1 MPQHSLHT
9 SVANAI
15 RERNLAAPGDCLI
28 VAVSGGA
35 DSVALLDLLATLP
48 CYSFRL
54 IVAHLNHLLRGPESD
69 GDERF
74 VDELAAG
81 YQLPCAIRRVD
92 VRSLANQQRQ
102 SLEEAGREAR
112 YAFFE
117 ELRQRHQAAA
127 IAIAHHADD
136 QAETLLLRLL
146 RGAGT
151 SGLSAMAHRSARKV
165 IRPLLGISKLELHGY
180 LQERGLAYRD
190 DASNQDHSFLRN
202 RIRHELLPLMASYN
216 PAINE
221 RLAATADLLAEDEL
235 LLDQLTRQAWQQLAQ
250 QGEGWASLSR
260 NLLAEQPGAMRM
272 RLYRLAIVE
281 ASGDLR
287 RIERKHCLA
296 IDQLLQTGQTG
307 GRIALPKG
315 LTALLTYEGLLI
327 TRRDLLRPDP
337 PATITINGPGH
348 YELGNG
354 LQLLVE
360 TAETPP
366 AWNQLPSHCCFID
379 PGQAPFPWQLRP
391 AKPLDRLELLGM
403 DGSRQ
408 VRDILV
414 DAKLPRHLRNC
425 LPLLLCGGKP
435 LWLAPLRRSR
445 LALFPSGQSY
455 GIRLTLLGRERLLL
469 FP

>member
-1 MPQHSLHT
+1 MSQHNLHT
-9 SVANAI
+9 RVANAI
-15 RERNLAAPGDCLI
+15 RERNLAAPQDCLI

-74 VDELAAG
+74 VAELAAR
-81 YQLPCAIRRVD
+81 YQLPCEIRRVD
-92 VRSLANQQRQ
+92 VRSLASQQHQ

-127 IAIAHHADD
+127 IALAHHADD
-136 QAETLLLRLL
+136 QAETLLMRLL

-151 SGLSAMAHRSARKV
+151 SGLSAMAHRSAQAV
-165 IRPLLGISKLELHGY
+165 IRPLLGLHRDELRAH
-180 LQERGLAYRD
+180 LAHHAIPFRE
-190 DASNQDHSFLRN
+190 DASNQDCTFLRN

-235 LLDQLTRQAWQQLAQ
+235 LLNQLTRQTWQQLAQ
-250 QGEGWASLSR
+250 QGDGWVSLGR

-315 LTALLTYEGLLI
+315 LTALLTAERLLI
-327 TRRDLLRPDP
+327 ARRDLLRPQP
-337 PATITINGPGH
+337 PATVTITRPGH

-354 LQLLVE
+354 LELLVE
-360 TAETPP
+360 QAAPP
-366 AWNQLPSHCCFID
+366 DDWQTLPPDISYVD
-379 PGQAPFPWQLRP
+379 PTQAPFPWQLRP
-391 AKPLDRLELLGM
+391 AKADDRLELLGM
-403 DGSRQ
+403 NGGRLVQ
-408 VRDILV
+408 DILV
-414 DAKLPRHLRNC
+414 DAKLPRHLRSC

-435 LWLAPLRRSR
+435 LWLAPLRRTR
-445 LALFPSGQSY
+445 LALMPPGQSC
-455 GIRLTLLGRERLLL
+455 GMRLTLLGRERLPL